1 MTNFEKWW
9 NEEGSAILP
18 TRDEDYEE
26 FAKRVSQ
33 IAWLNGG
40 YVAARDAE
48 QKVAGTLAAIQHYTI
63 N

>member
-9 NEEGSAILP
+9 SEEGSAMLP

-40 YVAARDAE
+40 YVAVRDAE
-48 QKVAGTLAAIQHYTI
+48 QKVAETLADIQHYTI

>member
-33 IAWLNGG
+33 IAWLNGR
-40 YVAARDAE
+40 YVAVRDAE
-48 QKVAGTLAAIQHYTI
+48 QKVAETLASIQHYAI

>member
-9 NEEGSAILP
+9 NEEGSAMLP

-40 YVAARDAE
+40 YVAVRDVE
-48 QKVAGTLAAIQHYTI
+48 QKVAETLAAIQHYTI

>member
-9 NEEGSAILP
+9 GEEGSAMLP
-18 TRDEDYEE
+18 TKDEDTEE

-33 IAWLNGG
+33 TAWLNSG
-40 YVAARDAE
+40 YVAVRDAE
-48 QKVAGTLAAIQHYTI
+48 QKVAETLAAIQHYTI

>member
-40 YVAARDAE
+40 YVAVRDAE
-48 QKVAGTLAAIQHYTI
+48 QKVAETLASIQHYAI